1 MENSIVK
8 YSIIKDA
15 LYTLVD
21 IKSYVDIDVDDLHHE
36 MYNMADRYIY
46 THDCKAV
53 LNEFDVFD
61 AIDVVKGYEKDVFGQ
76 ASTDVSS
83 PYKLANMLYYIVGE
97 TMLNDFWD
105 WLETTHD
112 IARPEK
118 VGDIENIGDLAQDYY
133 DVAINNWA
141 RFETRIADAMF
152 AWC

>member
-1 MENSIVK
+1 MENPIVR

-15 LYTLVD
+15 LDALMD

-36 MYNMADRYIY
+36 VYNMADRYVY

-53 LNEFDVFD
+53 LNAFDVFD
-61 AIDVVKGYEKDVFGQ
+61 AIEVVQGYEKNLFGQ
-76 ASTDVSS
+76 VYTDVSS

-97 TMLNDFWD
+97 TMLNDFWK
-105 WLETTHD
+105 WLDTTHD

-118 VGDIENIGDLAQDYY
+118 VGDIENIGDLVQAYY
-133 DVAINNWA
+133 DEVVSDWT
-141 RFETRIADAMF
+141 RFETRITNAMF

>member
-1 MENSIVK
+1 MEN
-8 YSIIKDA
+8 SIIKDA
-15 LYTLVD
+15 LDALMD
-21 IKSYVDIDVDDLHHE
+21 IKYFDYADVDDLHHE
-36 MYNMADRYIY
+36 MYNMADRYVY

-53 LNEFDVFD
+53 LNAFDVFD
-61 AIDVVKGYEKDVFGQ
+61 AIEVVQGYETKNFGGV
-76 ASTDVSS
+76 STNVSS

-118 VGDIENIGDLAQDYY
+118 VGDIENIGDLAQAYY
-133 DVAINNWA
+133 DEAINNWA
-141 RFETRIADAMF
+141 QFETRITNAMF